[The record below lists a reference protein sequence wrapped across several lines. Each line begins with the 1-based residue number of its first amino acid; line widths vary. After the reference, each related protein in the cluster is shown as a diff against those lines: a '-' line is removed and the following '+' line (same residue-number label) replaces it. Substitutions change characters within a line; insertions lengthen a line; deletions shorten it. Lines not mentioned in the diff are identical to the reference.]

1 MTTHIESTL
10 SIETASAGRE
20 EIIPL
25 QERSCVQV
33 AESVEEAAEAVLT
46 ASRLEVQEEAGGTF
60 AALFVP

>member
-1 MTTHIESTL
+1 MIESTP
-10 SIETASAGRE
+10 SIETAAAGRE

-33 AESVEEAAEAVLT
+33 AESVEKAAEAVL
-46 ASRLEVQEEAGGTF
+46 AVSRLEVQEEAGRIF